1 MKHKPIAPLFIDEKI
16 EYTKNTSKTCP
27 KPSSG
32 DRKTRFD
39 KTAPMKFPVTDDEN
53 RQFRRLYR
61 RFKDELHAASIT
73 EFFTMIVR
81 FGLRHPEML
90 SFSDS
95 YKDTG
100 THKTVKPN
108 QIEKELLVDLSIEWN
123 VSERKTLHGVMFSV
137 LRYIEKGGHLTHEKV
152 QPFRPSK

>member
-1 MKHKPIAPLFIDEKI
+1 MKHKPIAPLLFDEKK
-16 EYTKNTSKTCP
+16 EQAKKNSVAHPVDKKR
-27 KPSSG
+27 KP
-32 DRKTRFD
+32 RFD
-39 KTAPMKFPVTDDEN
+39 KVSSMKFPVTEGEN

-61 RFKDELHAASIT
+61 DLKEQLKAETIT
-73 EFFTMIVR
+73 EFFTMMVR

-108 QIEKELLVDLSIEWN
+108 QIEKEKLVDLSIDWN
-123 VSERKTLHGVMFSV
+123 VSERKALHGVMFSV
-137 LRYIEKGGHLTHEKV
+137 LRYIEKGGDLTREKV